1 MCTTVCVFCCLRFVI
16 TWVSGVFVGSMLVI
30 SLLLCFVFFVLFVF
44 VLCLVDS
51 ASGLVL
57 RFSLT
62 FIQSPSI
69 DLLVLLTRSLVAA

>member
-1 MCTTVCVFCCLRFVI
+1 VHHGVCLMLLRDHMGP
-16 TWVSGVFVGSMLVI
+16 WCFVGSMLVI
-30 SLLLCFVFFVLFVF
+30 SLLLCYVFFVLFVF